1 MAGASLAAA
10 VHPTAIVDPAA
21 RLGEGVRIGPYA
33 IVGPDVVLGDGVILH
48 PHAIVDGH
56 TTLGE
61 GVEVFPGACVGLR
74 PQDKKY
80 AGQPTTLAVG
90 ARTVIRECAT
100 LQPGT
105 VGGGGKTVVGRDG
118 LIMAYCHV
126 AHDCVVGDHVIMA
139 NAVQLAGHVTVE
151 DFVILGGLSNVHQ
164 FCRIG
169 TRVITGAA
177 TRVMQDVPPFTM
189 ADGHPATLHGLNK
202 VGLERAGMAPA
213 SVLALKKAY
222 RRIFVRGPYA
232 EGLAEI
238 EATLALEVPE
248 VAVLCRFL
256 RSSSRGVTRGAH
268 RKPGS
273 RSPGSGDGP
282 GSASEPA

>member
-1 MAGASLAAA
+1 MSLAI
-10 VHPTAIVDPAA
+10 HPTAIVDPGA
-21 RLGEGVRIGPYA
+21 RLGAGVRIGPYA
-33 IVGPDVVLGDGVILH
+33 IVGANVVMGDGVVLH

-80 AGQPTTLAVG
+80 EGSPTTLEIG

-105 VGGGGKTVVGRDG
+105 VGGLGKTVVGTDG

-126 AHDCVVGDHVIMA
+126 AHDCVVGNGVIMA

-177 TRVMQDVPPFTM
+177 TRVMQDVPPYTM
-189 ADGHPATLHGLNK
+189 ADGHPAVLHGLNK
-202 VGLERAGMAPA
+202 IGLERAKYPA
-213 SVLALKKAY
+213 ETIAAIKKAY

-232 EGLAEI
+232 EGLLDV
-238 EATLALEVPE
+238 EATLATEVPE
-248 VAVLCRFL
+248 VASFCRFL
-256 RSSSRGVTRGAH
+256 RTSARGVTRGQRRGRGA
-268 RKPGS
+268 
-273 RSPGSGDGP
+273 
-282 GSASEPA
+282 EPADPVDPAS

>member
-1 MAGASLAAA
+1 MSSAI
-10 VHPTAIVDPAA
+10 HPTAIVDPGA
-21 RLGEGVRIGPYA
+21 RLGAGVRIGPYA
-33 IVGPDVVLGDGVILH
+33 IVGAHVVLGDGVVLH

-61 GVEVFPGACVGLR
+61 GVEVYPGACVGLR

-80 AGQPTTLAVG
+80 DGSPTTLEVG

-105 VGGGGKTVVGRDG
+105 VGGGGKTVVGTDG

-126 AHDCVVGDHVIMA
+126 AHDCVVGNGVTMA

-177 TRVMQDVPPFTM
+177 TRVLQDVPPYTM
-189 ADGHPATLHGLNK
+189 ADGHPAVLHGLNK
-202 VGLERAGMAPA
+202 VGLERAKMPA
-213 SVLALKKAY
+213 ETITAIKKAY

-232 EGLAEI
+232 EGLAEV
-238 EATLALEVPE
+238 EATLAAEVPE
-248 VAVLCRFL
+248 VARLCSFL
-256 RSSSRGVTRGAH
+256 RTSARGVTRGQH
-268 RKPGS
+268 RKT
-273 RSPGSGDGP
+273 
-282 GSASEPA
+282 AAEPADPAS